1 MRVRSALSAGAHCD
15 SKVALRAGDDG
26 ANDLLVREVILADG
40 VQVWFMAEH
49 LVDVLLARAD

>member
-1 MRVRSALSAGAHCD
+1 
-15 SKVALRAGDDG
+15 VALRAGDDG